1 MNNCFVYGFFDP
13 RENFKEFFYIGK
25 GKNDRLKSLSRNH
38 FVNERIKEIRNS
50 GSNVEI
56 ILFEENLTDDEAF
69 ELEKKLI
76 KLYGRKIFNEG
87 SLLNIMPGGE
97 GIIGFCG
104 ELNGFYN
111 KKHTPET
118 RKLIS
123 EKIRKIYQ
131 DPNSFYHTQEYK
143 DKMRIATT
151 GELNGFYN
159 KTHTPETR
167 RIVGDKIKERWKE
180 GVYDHIVYPEHLS
193 EEHKRKISE
202 TLKGKMSGEN
212 NPMFGYEFSEEQL
225 LKKSEI
231 SKNLWKD
238 EEFRKKNIA
247 SRTGLKRTKET
258 CENISKGNKGKNKGK
273 KFMVK
278 DGVIRSVKPE
288 DFEEFLKNGYS
299 FGRK

>member
-118 RKLIS
+118 
-123 EKIRKIYQ
+123 
-131 DPNSFYHTQEYK
+131 
-143 DKMRIATT
+143 
-151 GELNGFYN
+151 
-159 KTHTPETR
+159 
-167 RIVGDKIKERWKE
+167 
-180 GVYDHIVYPEHLS
+180 
-193 EEHKRKISE
+193 
-202 TLKGKMSGEN
+202 LKGKMSGEN

-238 EEFRKKNIA
+238 EEFRKKNIL

-258 CENISKGNKGKNKGK
+258 CENISKGNKDKNKGK

-278 DGVIRSVKPE
+278 DGVSEVLNQKT
-288 DFEEFLKNGYS
+288 LKN
-299 FGRK
+299 F